1 MALTPSRTRNQTTL
15 NNLAKM
21 LAALNGEYGFCIGL
35 LEVGELESADVDRL
49 RKHVAGLESKR
60 EALRLTLL
68 QFDPKLDVDSIR
80 GLDTWR
86 GRFGSRRLS
95 EVKLHTRIL
104 AELQSYV
111 QL

>member
-1 MALTPSRTRNQTTL
+1 MAITHSRIRNQTTL

-21 LAALNGEYGFCIGL
+21 LAGLNGEYEFCGGL
-35 LEVGELESADVDRL
+35 LEAGELESADAGRL
-49 RKHVAGLESKR
+49 QKHVAGLETKR

-80 GLDTWR
+80 GLGTWR
-86 GRFGSRRLS
+86 KRFGSRRLS
-95 EVKLHTRIL
+95 EANLHNRLL
-104 AELQSYV
+104 AELPSYV